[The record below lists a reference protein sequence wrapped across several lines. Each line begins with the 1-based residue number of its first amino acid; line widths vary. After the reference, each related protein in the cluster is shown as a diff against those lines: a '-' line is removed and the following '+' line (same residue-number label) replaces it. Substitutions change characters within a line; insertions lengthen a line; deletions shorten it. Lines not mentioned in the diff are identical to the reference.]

1 MGFQDRCAPPAVY
14 RNAIDP
20 FARTPRVGD
29 DASAELCRRSQSP
42 AANYAMSDVGL
53 STQTAQERFLY
64 ACEQDLEKERNHP
77 SDDLEFARG
86 AMIAGTIGVAMW
98 AVIFFIVT
106 RVFS

>member
-1 MGFQDRCAPPAVY
+1 M
-14 RNAIDP
+14 
-20 FARTPRVGD
+20 
-29 DASAELCRRSQSP
+29 
-42 AANYAMSDVGL
+42 
-53 STQTAQERFLY
+53 AQERFLY
-64 ACEQDLEKERNHP
+64 ECERDLERERNHP